1 MRGFHVKL
9 LVVCLISLVFA
20 GSAFAV
26 PKITDVKIQPTTAW
40 VDDHLLITA
49 AIDDPAKE
57 VAKVEAVVV
66 EYPEITLPLNDEGK
80 GDDKTAGDGI
90 WSGGAD
96 IPSEAFEGTY
106 HIAIWPKSAA
116 GSAFKVDGEFLKATV
131 AVTLKPGAKAEQPA
145 SAPAPAPAVTGVA
158 SLSNAKV
165 EPATV
170 KPGDHVVITATVADP
185 AKTVAKVEAIVTE
198 YPVMKLPLNDA
209 GQGDDK
215 AGGDSIYTLGFNVP
229 EEAPAG
235 TYHLEISALDAAGNA
250 VQAAGQPLKATV
262 PLEVRS
268 PEPVKEPGAEKTTQ
282 APAVPTLSNATIQ
295 PSTAWIDDRI
305 VVTVAIADP
314 DKQVAKADGV
324 VVEYPEMVT
333 PLNDQGKGDDKVAGD
348 GIWSGGSDIPS
359 EAFEGT
365 YHIAIWP
372 KNAAGGAFKADGE
385 FVKATVTLTLKPG
398 AKAEQPAPAPAPA
411 PAVAA
416 AGPGLSDAK
425 IEPATVKPG
434 GHVIITVA
442 AADPAKAM
450 AKLEAIV
457 TEYPVMKLPLND
469 AGQGD
474 DKTAGDGIYTLGLTV
489 PEEAP
494 AGTYHLEIS
503 ALDAA
508 GNAIQAAGQPLKAT
522 VPLEVKSPEAVA
534 EPNAD
539 ALRTAAAPWRT
550 EAQIAKIKAIARKP
564 DEPFRFVVMGDSR
577 SNPEVF
583 AKLLSIAAGLPKFDF
598 SVNTGDIVPGGKPA
612 QYEFFYQQI
621 KGVTWPFLVVEGNHE
636 LGPTG
641 GRLYE
646 ELFGPTDYYFDH
658 GGIRFVG
665 LNNAKGV
672 VTPQQLKWLDQAL
685 TTDLRKI
692 VFFHAPPSVIP
703 EWAFHS
709 FSMGAEE
716 LTDLLASK
724 KVERAYVGH
733 IHGFDVANYKG
744 VEYVLSGGGGAGLA
758 AQLAPGNFHHIVLVE
773 VFPEGLR
780 ETVYKLDGTSFM
792 IDPQKWISGAGQ

>member
-26 PKITDVKIQPTTAW
+26 PKITDAKIQPTTAW

-90 WSGGAD
+90 WSGGSNV
-96 IPSEAFEGTY
+96 PSEAFEGTY

-116 GSAFKVDGEFLKATV
+116 GTAFKVDGEFLKATV
-131 AVTLKPGAKAEQPA
+131 EVTLKPGAEKAA
-145 SAPAPAPAVTGVA
+145 
-158 SLSNAKV
+158 
-165 EPATV
+165 
-170 KPGDHVVITATVADP
+170 
-185 AKTVAKVEAIVTE
+185 
-198 YPVMKLPLNDA
+198 
-209 GQGDDK
+209 
-215 AGGDSIYTLGFNVP
+215 
-229 EEAPAG
+229 
-235 TYHLEISALDAAGNA
+235 
-250 VQAAGQPLKATV
+250 
-262 PLEVRS
+262 
-268 PEPVKEPGAEKTTQ
+268 Q
-282 APAVPTLSNATIQ
+282 APAVPTLSNATIE
-295 PSTAWIDDRI
+295 PGTAWIDDHI

-314 DKQVAKADGV
+314 DKQVAKVDGV

-348 GIWSGGSDIPS
+348 GIWSGGANIPS

-365 YHIAIWP
+365 YHIAVWP
-372 KNAAGGAFKADGE
+372 KNAAGGAFKSDGE
-385 FVKATVTLTLKPG
+385 FVKATVALILKPG
-398 AKAEQPAPAPAPA
+398 AKAEQPTAAPATTAT
-411 PAVAA
+411 AA
-416 AGPGLSDAK
+416 SGPGLSDAK
-425 IEPATVKPG
+425 IEPATIKPG
-434 GHVIITVA
+434 GHVVITATV
-442 AADPAKAM
+442 ADPAKTV

-474 DKTAGDGIYTLGLTV
+474 DKTAGDGIYTLGFNV

-494 AGTYHLEIS
+494 AGTYHLDIS

-508 GNAIQAAGQPLKAT
+508 GNAIEAAGQPLKAT

-598 SVNTGDIVPGGKPA
+598 SINTGDIVPGGKPA
-612 QYEFFYQQI
+612 EYEFFYQQI
-621 KGVTWPFLVVEGNHE
+621 KDVTWPFLVVEGNHE

-692 VFFHAPPSVIP
+692 VFFHAPPKVIP

-724 KVERAYVGH
+724 KVERVYVGH

-744 VEYVLSGGGGAGLA
+744 VEYVLTGGGGAGLY